1 MSDQLIDPSGIPHF
15 IGDLATLDT
24 DVTNV
29 NTHAGQFRS
38 AGADVHAEFQGL
50 SAFYQAPEAD
60 QLFATTL
67 PVKTK
72 TDAFAD
78 DLEQV
83 SSALSAYSTE
93 VQPLVKKLDTLKADA
108 TAFVNSV
115 SGDDDW
121 RKDQDKV
128 DHNNDLWHDVN
139 HTVAAF
145 QSAERAAYNKI
156 MALIGGT
163 ALTTD
168 DGSHAKNMYGFK
180 AGDLDHAEETPW
192 GSSAEREYEGLAW
205 LGHQIKSYVWDGF
218 IVDGVWGTIKGLGTL
233 VGTDGWAAAGQAWKH
248 LAQLGTALAITSTA
262 MLGAAPVAT
271 AYWTAPDDKLPTWL
285 RESRTTMKETGKALV
300 AWDTWKTN
308 PSRAAGAV
316 TFNAVTAIFTGGA
329 GSAASGAGKAGAVAR
344 ALSITGKAARIV
356 DPMTYVGK
364 AGKFAFVK
372 VGDTFTALKNLRTG
386 ASVDLIRQADAFRSP
401 SIPETAIPYVDNAT
415 GKVVYLTEQGHL
427 LNADGKLVQRAD
439 QAPGEVSAADRAVLD
454 STPHPRADG
463 ARQPDLVGA
472 HAATNSATDGG
483 QAGGHAAGSGG
494 RDLGRGASGGD
505 HPRAD
510 TSGAAHGAGD
520 QSAAGR
526 SASADSGAEH
536 NLPDPV
542 NTRPTGPEGHNTD
555 RISNDGSETHPHQDL
570 TPAER
575 KAIQDEH
582 VRKANEDPDWFKEH
596 YDIRG
601 HRLEPKDR
609 IVDGT
614 ELPILAKKPGGGW
627 VAKYDIPSGPSET
640 RFGKTPLGRD
650 TAPPDHLDILDGRA
664 RDRFL
669 GMELTDA
676 EKAHAANP
684 TPNTADS
691 LQAAQVNYHEH
702 VGDVPNNSKLGEK
715 LGEDASRYHVIPR
728 TFPGAEWVELPKTAN
743 GADLFDD
750 LYELPDDGF
759 LVVEQKAPAGTLG
772 WRQGVGD
779 IAQGMRVKQGTS
791 EYAHTIITLMWKR
804 GGRDRELADL
814 LFDALEDGKLQY
826 VLVQARNNSG
836 SYAGAILEYLKI

>member
-24 DVTNV
+24 DVTNLS
-29 NTHAGQFRS
+29 THAGEFRS
-38 AGADVHAEFQGL
+38 AGADVHTEFQGL

-78 DLEQV
+78 DLEKV

-93 VQPLVKKLDTLKADA
+93 VQPLVKKLNTLKADA

-218 IVDGVWGTIKGLGTL
+218 IVDGVWGTITGLGTL

-248 LAQLGTALAITSTA
+248 LAQLGTGLAITSTA
-262 MLGAAPVAT
+262 MFGGAGVAA

-316 TFNAVTAIFTGGA
+316 TFNAVTTIFTGGA
-329 GSAASGAGKAGAVAR
+329 GGAASGAGKAGAVAR

-386 ASVDLIRQADAFRSP
+386 ASIDLIRQADAVRSP
-401 SIPETAIPYVDNAT
+401 TIPETAIPYVDNAT
-415 GKVVYLTEQGHL
+415 GKVVYLTDQGHL
-427 LNADGKLVQRAD
+427 LDADGSLHGSAAKV
-439 QAPGEVSAADRAVLD
+439 EMSAADRAALD
-454 STPHPRADG
+454 STPRTSVPGTHSPG
-463 ARQPDLVGA
+463 LVTA
-472 HAATNSATDGG
+472 HAGDGLTHGSGNGATVGRSSAQNSAPPTGD
-483 QAGGHAAGSGG
+483 AAGSSGTRVAGG
-494 RDLGRGASGGD
+494 AEEPPTEVGRHGDAGHGPSHAADSPGSATPGSDAVEQHGRTEGGPDTAHESAAAGGKASERINE
-505 HPRAD
+505 PLPALTPEER
-510 TSGAAHGAGD
+510 AAHWGHLEDVEKRSPDDFDHLQRDPDKNGGISDPSKDEARVGLDLRD
-520 QSAAGR
+520 QGR
-526 SASADSGAEH
+526 
-536 NLPDPV
+536 LPSDI
-542 NTRPTGPEGHNTD
+542 R
-555 RISNDGSETHPHQDL
+555 R
-570 TPAER
+570 PAEADR
-575 KAIQDEH
+575 GEFYSPSTG
-582 VRKANEDPDWFKEH
+582 RH
-596 YDIRG
+596 YDIKGVHSYWPPFNNVQDPAVLAGPFRG
-601 HRLEPKDR
+601 AYNPAKNGKWVLKLSEQ
-609 IVDGT
+609 IVDKNRT
-614 ELPILAKKPGGGW
+614 
-627 VAKYDIPSGPSET
+627 V
-640 RFGKTPLGRD
+640 
-650 TAPPDHLDILDGRA
+650 ILDVRN
-664 RDRFL
+664 
-669 GMELTDA
+669 
-676 EKAHAANP
+676 AN
-684 TPNTADS
+684 
-691 LQAAQVNYHEH
+691 QAAIDNIKSIIETN
-702 VGDVPNNSKLGEK
+702 GW
-715 LGEDASRYHVIPR
+715 EDNVIWYP
-728 TFPGAEWVELPKTAN
+728 
-743 GADLFDD
+743 
-750 LYELPDDGF
+750 
-759 LVVEQKAPAGTLG
+759 
-772 WRQGVGD
+772 
-779 IAQGMRVKQGTS
+779 
-791 EYAHTIITLMWKR
+791 
-804 GGRDRELADL
+804 
-814 LFDALEDGKLQY
+814 
-826 VLVQARNNSG
+826 
-836 SYAGAILEYLKI
+836 

>member
-24 DVTNV
+24 DVTNL
-29 NTHAGQFRS
+29 NTHAGEFRS

-78 DLEQV
+78 DLQKV

-163 ALTTD
+163 PLTTD
-168 DGSHAKNMYGFK
+168 DGSHGKNMYGFR

-218 IVDGVWGTIKGLGTL
+218 VVDGVWGTITGLGTL

-248 LAQLGTALAITSTA
+248 LAQLGTGLAITSTA
-262 MLGAAPVAT
+262 MFGGAGVAA

-316 TFNAVTAIFTGGA
+316 TFNGLTAIFTGGA

-372 VGDTFTALKNLRTG
+372 VGDTFTALRNLRAG
-386 ASVDLIRQADAFRSP
+386 ASVDLFREADAVRSP
-401 SIPETAIPYVDNAT
+401 SIPETAIPYVDNTT
-415 GKVVYLTEQGHL
+415 GKVVYLTDQGHL
-427 LNADGKLVQRAD
+427 LNADGQLVQHAD
-439 QAPGEVSAADRAVLD
+439 QAPGEVSAADRARLD
-454 STPHPRADG
+454 AEDGRA
-463 ARQPDLVGA
+463 RNPELVGA
-472 HAATNSATDGG
+472 HEVTNSVPRA
-483 QAGGHAAGSGG
+483 APHAAGDGGAGTAHTSSPGSSADHSDIGTGHGTDTPPTGMSGRGSGG
-494 RDLGRGASGGD
+494 
-505 HPRAD
+505 
-510 TSGAAHGAGD
+510 
-520 QSAAGR
+520 
-526 SASADSGAEH
+526 E
-536 NLPDPV
+536 LPPHVHDDAPH
-542 NTRPTGPEGHNTD
+542 PTGKAWY
-555 RISNDGSETHPHQDL
+555 DGLNPHQIKDVQVY
-570 TPAER
+570 R
-575 KAIQDEH
+575 
-582 VRKANEDPDWFKEH
+582 ANHEPGYRETYYQKH
-596 YDIRG
+596 G
-601 HRLEPKDR
+601 HRLRLAIADESGFAP
-609 IVDGT
+609 
-614 ELPILAKKPGGGW
+614 PQLAKDPHHPGMWIAASDKASPIPEKYVHGSKVEQGPETVRTQEDLDAIGKKALQRHDSVTADNAW
-627 VAKYDIPSGPSET
+627 HEPLKDAKHTYKTDPTPDNLKAYEEIKAEHAPFHRAMSEDSEAFGEAVARHHVIPEHYPGARIEELAGPKNGNDQFDQVWSWTSEHGTKKFVVIESKSTVGTDLGKRSLPSGLDARQGSREY
-640 RFGKTPLGRD
+640 F
-650 TAPPDHLDILDGRA
+650 LDILREMKQRGVNGNLDEKHLHKELSRA
-664 RDRFL
+664 L
-669 GMELTDA
+669 
-676 EKAHAANP
+676 
-684 TPNTADS
+684 
-691 LQAAQVNYHEH
+691 
-702 VGDVPNNSKLGEK
+702 
-715 LGEDASRYHVIPR
+715 
-728 TFPGAEWVELPKTAN
+728 
-743 GADLFDD
+743 
-750 LYELPDDGF
+750 
-759 LVVEQKAPAGTLG
+759 
-772 WRQGVGD
+772 
-779 IAQGMRVKQGTS
+779 KQGNVDYILVKGRVTS
-791 EYAHTIITLMWKR
+791 AGEYAGYQKWT
-804 GGRDRELADL
+804 
-814 LFDALEDGKLQY
+814 FDI
-826 VLVQARNNSG
+826 R
-836 SYAGAILEYLKI
+836 

>member
-1 MSDQLIDPSGIPHF
+1 MSEQLIDPSGIPHF

-24 DVTNV
+24 DVTNLT
-29 NTHAGQFRS
+29 THAGEFRS
-38 AGADVHAEFQGL
+38 AGADVNAEFQGL

-83 SSALSAYSTE
+83 SSALSAYSSE

-168 DGSHAKNMYGFK
+168 DGSHAKNMYGFR

-218 IVDGVWGTIKGLGTL
+218 IVDGVWGTITGLGTL
-233 VGTDGWAAAGQAWKH
+233 VGTDGWAAAGEAWKH
-248 LAQLGTALAITSTA
+248 LAQLGTGLAITSTA
-262 MLGAAPVAT
+262 LFGGAGVAA
-271 AYWTAPDDKLPTWL
+271 AYWTAPDDKLPSWL

-372 VGDTFTALKNLRTG
+372 VGDTFSALKNLRTG

-415 GKVVYLTEQGHL
+415 GKVVYLTDQGHL
-427 LNADGKLVQRAD
+427 LNADGKLVQHAD
-439 QAPGEVSAADRAVLD
+439 QAPGEVSAADRARLD
-454 STPHPRADG
+454 AGSSTRNPE
-463 ARQPDLVGA
+463 LVGA
-472 HAATNSATDGG
+472 HRATNAVSDTGPGGSGRTGGSASDG
-483 QAGGHAAGSGG
+483 AGGHATPAGHMDSPHNSESAAHTGV
-494 RDLGRGASGGD
+494 DGASGGRGGHGGGPTIGPG
-505 HPRAD
+505 HPSDPISGHGTPD
-510 TSGAAHGAGD
+510 TPGEGQAHGRTSDGPADIDPAKYSKNIDDIAQANTGSMEPAQEAAVLDELSRSKMPEPDQQKVLRALRKDSYGAGVAEMISRGHLREVD
-520 QSAAGR
+520 GYGKLLDMCKNGPTKGNPKGMVPAAYMAMRLATDLQEHGVGR
-526 SASADSGAEH
+526 VGVELDTTTFDLDVYSRHA
-536 NLPDPV
+536 
-542 NTRPTGPEGHNTD
+542 
-555 RISNDGSETHPHQDL
+555 DGSIDYGYQLKDVDNIKGIKSAVEKAAKQLNHEGIDHRVAILDVHQSMRDL
-570 TPAER
+570 TPRMFDKAEF
-575 KAIQDEH
+575 Q
-582 VRKANEDPDWFKEH
+582 
-596 YDIRG
+596 
-601 HRLEPKDR
+601 
-609 IVDGT
+609 
-614 ELPILAKKPGGGW
+614 
-627 VAKYDIPSGPSET
+627 
-640 RFGKTPLGRD
+640 
-650 TAPPDHLDILDGRA
+650 A
-664 RDRFL
+664 RDIGATFVLRF
-669 GMELTDA
+669 TDGSISV
-676 EKAHAANP
+676 P
-684 TPNTADS
+684 PNGPA
-691 LQAAQVNYHEH
+691 
-702 VGDVPNNSKLGEK
+702 
-715 LGEDASRYHVIPR
+715 
-728 TFPGAEWVELPKTAN
+728 LP
-743 GADLFDD
+743 
-750 LYELPDDGF
+750 
-759 LVVEQKAPAGTLG
+759 
-772 WRQGVGD
+772 
-779 IAQGMRVKQGTS
+779 
-791 EYAHTIITLMWKR
+791 
-804 GGRDRELADL
+804 
-814 LFDALEDGKLQY
+814 
-826 VLVQARNNSG
+826 
-836 SYAGAILEYLKI
+836 

>member
-24 DVTNV
+24 DVTNLS
-29 NTHAGQFRS
+29 THAGEFRS
-38 AGADVHAEFQGL
+38 AGADVHTEFQGL

-78 DLEQV
+78 DLEKV

-218 IVDGVWGTIKGLGTL
+218 IVDGVWGTITGLGTL

-248 LAQLGTALAITSTA
+248 LAQLGTGLAITSTA
-262 MLGAAPVAT
+262 MFGGAGVAA

-364 AGKFAFVK
+364 AGKFAYLK

-386 ASVDLIRQADAFRSP
+386 ASVDLVRQADAVRSP

-415 GKVVYLTEQGHL
+415 GKVVYLTDQGHL
-427 LNADGKLVQRAD
+427 LNADGNLVQHAD
-439 QAPGEVSAADRAVLD
+439 QAPGEVSAADRSRLD
-454 STPHPRADG
+454 ASDGRA
-463 ARQPDLVGA
+463 RSPELVGA
-472 HAATNSATDGG
+472 HPAANSAAET
-483 QAGGHAAGSGG
+483 GHAAPGVAGDTRSIGHHESPSIHDGGSERPSNTATSAHPPGIGNSGG
-494 RDLGRGASGGD
+494 RSHDAPEPRPSGGREHDPGHQPTPEEQQKTVEDQVKKANDDPAWRND
-505 HPRAD
+505 HYRIDGERRSIYGKDENGNFLPQIKMGPDGKWIAASDIPHGPPEGYRLQPAKAGPDSVPPHAEKELSEAARVHHAHHELNVAEKEFKADASPEKKRALEAAQDAFGDRPRNTRIGEALGTKASELHAIPKLFPDAEEIVLPRTSNGANEFDNVYRLKRAD
-510 TSGAAHGAGD
+510 GEFLLVENKA
-520 QSAAGR
+520 
-526 SASADSGAEH
+526 
-536 NLPDPV
+536 PDG
-542 NTRPTGPEGHNTD
+542 TLQWRMGTGPH
-555 RISNDGSETHPHQDL
+555 
-570 TPAER
+570 
-575 KAIQDEH
+575 
-582 VRKANEDPDWFKEH
+582 
-596 YDIRG
+596 
-601 HRLEPKDR
+601 
-609 IVDGT
+609 
-614 ELPILAKKPGGGW
+614 
-627 VAKYDIPSGPSET
+627 
-640 RFGKTPLGRD
+640 
-650 TAPPDHLDILDGRA
+650 
-664 RDRFL
+664 
-669 GMELTDA
+669 
-676 EKAHAANP
+676 AHM
-684 TPNTADS
+684 
-691 LQAAQVNYHEH
+691 
-702 VGDVPNNSKLGEK
+702 K
-715 LGEDASRYHVIPR
+715 
-728 TFPGAEWVELPKTAN
+728 
-743 GADLFDD
+743 
-750 LYELPDDGF
+750 
-759 LVVEQKAPAGTLG
+759 
-772 WRQGVGD
+772 
-779 IAQGMRVKQGTS
+779 VKQGTL
-791 EYAHTIITLMWKR
+791 EYAETIVKLMEQR
-804 GGRDRELADL
+804 GGKEADVAAELTRAIRRK
-814 LFDALEDGKLQY
+814 KLQY
-826 VLVQARNNSG
+826 VLVQANPHTGTYNG
-836 SYAGAILEYLKI
+836 ATLSYFKLFEES